1 MLDYI
6 FRKYILATEAVKT
19 RVQNHDIV
27 MCAPRWNSIES
38 RCVLLMMMM
47 CLTQGRMVL
56 CLMYVCEVLLFCQ
69 WKEGPNL

>member
-47 CLTQGRMVL
+47 CLTQGRTDGIVSDVGMCVRS
-56 CLMYVCEVLLFCQ
+56 FSFAN
-69 WKEGPNL
+69 GRA